1 MIPPRIESGTLC
13 RSSLIFTRSISTSFS
28 LPVNKTLEILK
39 ATNANFEGLF
49 TNNAIN
55 QLWFQ
60 RGQQLVQNLNQH
72 LAQTNNGLLSDSN
85 NINNNT
91 SSTSDN
97 GNELFHIHKNATNLY
112 NLQFFFENIRQ
123 LEQQPQEIIP
133 SGSEVLLQTPKD
145 QFKNVPSDKEL
156 VDWIEHSF
164 GSIQELRNLI
174 INSAKGIKGD
184 GTVWLVAESTMSENY
199 LSKSNFSSPL
209 FHNLAIVNTYNG
221 GRIDDSERSGQ
232 LRRMKSVL
240 QQQQQQN
247 EEEQDKSTE
256 NKQKHNNSTSEFE
269 LGSVEQAELETA
281 FHNKRLVPALAIDV
295 SPRNYLIIM
304 VHTVNNNI

>member
-1 MIPPRIESGTLC
+1 MIR

-97 GNELFHIHKNATNLY
+97 GNGDGENVVNYSLNEIISITMNKPELFHIHKNATNLY
-112 NLQFFFENIRQ
+112 NLQFFENIRQ

-133 SGSEVLLQTPKD
+133 SGSEVLLQTPKR
-145 QFKNVPSDKEL
+145 
-156 VDWIEHSF
+156 
-164 GSIQELRNLI
+164 SI
-174 INSAKGIKGD
+174 
-184 GTVWLVAESTMSENY
+184 
-199 LSKSNFSSPL
+199 
-209 FHNLAIVNTYNG
+209 
-221 GRIDDSERSGQ
+221 
-232 LRRMKSVL
+232 
-240 QQQQQQN
+240 
-247 EEEQDKSTE
+247 
-256 NKQKHNNSTSEFE
+256 
-269 LGSVEQAELETA
+269 
-281 FHNKRLVPALAIDV
+281 
-295 SPRNYLIIM
+295 
-304 VHTVNNNI
+304 

>member
-1 MIPPRIESGTLC
+1 M
-13 RSSLIFTRSISTSFS
+13 
-28 LPVNKTLEILK
+28 
-39 ATNANFEGLF
+39 
-49 TNNAIN
+49 
-55 QLWFQ
+55 
-60 RGQQLVQNLNQH
+60 
-72 LAQTNNGLLSDSN
+72 
-85 NINNNT
+85 
-91 SSTSDN
+91 
-97 GNELFHIHKNATNLY
+97 
-112 NLQFFFENIRQ
+112 
-123 LEQQPQEIIP
+123 
-133 SGSEVLLQTPKD
+133 
-145 QFKNVPSDKEL
+145 
-156 VDWIEHSF
+156 
-164 GSIQELRNLI
+164 I

-221 GRIDDSERSGQ
+221 GMIDDSERSGQ

-240 QQQQQQN
+240 QQQQEQN

-281 FHNKRLVPALAIDV
+281 FHNKRLVPALA
-295 SPRNYLIIM
+295 M